1 MRLTL
6 PDIPKIS
13 FLSQSVNHNPMRTY
27 LCIVCGFIYDES
39 AGRPEDGIAPGTK
52 WDDVPA
58 DWACPDCGAGKDSFE
73 MMAI

>member
-1 MRLTL
+1 
-6 PDIPKIS
+6 
-13 FLSQSVNHNPMRTY
+13 MRTY

-39 AGRPEDGIAPGTK
+39 AGRPEDGIAPGTP
-52 WDDVPA
+52 WDAVPD